1 MSDNLTPEDRRRT
14 MQAVKSKK
22 TAPERRLRAFLAG
35 SGYHGWRLNCKDI
48 QGNPDVAFPEQ
59 KIAIFVDGCFWHGCP
74 VCNRP
79 LPRANHDYWEAK
91 IRRNIERDKAHI
103 QLLEQNH
110 WRVIRLW
117 EHQLKKNVWSES
129 AAFLKQELHRYLTA
143 EK

>member
-1 MSDNLTPEDRRRT
+1 SGLTWRSKLDRISQRVKIGSARLNMPSLNAMSDNLTPEDRRRT

-79 LPRANHDYWEAK
+79 LPRANHDY
-91 IRRNIERDKAHI
+91 
-103 QLLEQNH
+103 
-110 WRVIRLW
+110 
-117 EHQLKKNVWSES
+117 
-129 AAFLKQELHRYLTA
+129 
-143 EK
+143 